1 MAIPQ
6 NIAKT
11 TNALNAVVL
20 FWTPSATNCT
30 KLPKTFHL
38 LNKQNSKKYI
48 FGTHHIVKMP
58 QDTEPRPKISGTQ
71 V

>member
-38 LNKQNSKKYI
+38 LNKQNSKN
-48 FGTHHIVKMP
+48 THLPHI
-58 QDTEPRPKISGTQ
+58 TL
-71 V
+71 